1 MEDNIQ
7 EIEED
12 GGHEKEDVV
21 GQNNEEKEKGDAEL
35 RRLADQHKKLLQ
47 RTIEHRMHMRM
58 HR

>member
-7 EIEED
+7 KIEED

-35 RRLADQHKKLLQ
+35 RRLADHHKKEIQ
-47 RTIEHRMHMRM
+47 RTIEESINRM